1 MNGGTKLQFSIVIV
15 CVMVLEA
22 VLSVETTDSRGQP
35 TVVPAISVW
44 LNSKHE
50 FSSRSFIVKEM
61 RVENEDVQFKENI

>member
-15 CVMVLEA
+15 CVIVLEA
-22 VLSVETTDSRGQP
+22 VLSVETTDLWGQS

-50 FSSRSFIVKEM
+50 FSSSSFIVKEM
-61 RVENEDVQFKENI
+61 RIKNEDVQFKENI